1 MKEEK
6 NNKIIKIKSKAEL
19 KIFANDIAT
28 LLKKGSVIALS
39 GDLGAGKT
47 TFTQYLAEAI
57 GVSEHVSSP
66 TYTILKEYYSG
77 NLPVYHFDAYRIL
90 DAGEFLDLDID
101 EYLYGTGISVIE
113 WAENIKELLPEDTIW
128 IEISIQNNG
137 ERIYKCTF

>member
-19 KIFANDIAT
+19 KIFANNIAT

-57 GVSEHVSSP
+57 GVTEHLSSP

-77 NLPVYHFDAYRIL
+77 NLPLYHFDAYRIL

-128 IEISIQNNG
+128 IEISIKNNG